1 MAKGD
6 DTRAETAEQTPF
18 APLIDMQ
25 KVELGNMVGANAA
38 VLECMGSMGAEVMEF
53 LAERIREDVK
63 TQRDFMQCRDVGEM
77 QKLQAEFVR
86 KAVDQYQAET
96 GKLIQMSMAM
106 LKST

>member
-1 MAKGD
+1 MVKAD
-6 DTRAETAEQTPF
+6 DTRARTADETPL

-25 KVELGNMVGANAA
+25 KAGLGNMVGANAA
-38 VLECMGSMGAEVMEF
+38 MLESMGAMGAEVMEF
-53 LAERIREDVK
+53 LAERLREDVQ